1 MKRSLITM
9 LAAVIGVGSL
19 AFLAERTA
27 NADQAAWNS
36 RRDSARAVR
45 LLAEAEAVIH
55 FCAPCGDTT
64 SRREKVESIGIAQV
78 EPGSQYWEVQVNGE
92 GVDLAYLYFQDK
104 KGRWKNAAMEASIK
118 VSDVPKYLP
127 EHLVTE

>member
-1 MKRSLITM
+1 MITL

-36 RRDSARAVR
+36 RRDSAKAMR
-45 LLAEAEAVIH
+45 LLAEADAVIH
-55 FCAPCGDTT
+55 YCAPCGDTA
-64 SRREKVESIGIAQV
+64 SRREVVESIGIAQV
-78 EPGSQYWEVQVNGE
+78 EPGSQYWEVQINGE
-92 GVDLAYLYFQDK
+92 GVDLAYVYFRHKGK
-104 KGRWKNAAMEASIK
+104 KWKNAAMDASIK

-127 EHLVTE
+127 ENLVTD